1 MAWKHLFG
9 CQGGEMIIV
18 PYLSIVNIYIYINIY
33 VYMYGYINIYIYIYI
48 YIWKKV
54 FVKDSMSTGIKCRF
68 YSFCSLDYQM
78 DYYEI

>member
-1 MAWKHLFG
+1 
-9 CQGGEMIIV
+9 
-18 PYLSIVNIYIYINIY
+18 
-33 VYMYGYINIYIYIYI
+33 MYGYINIYIYIYI